1 MHLSPLQL
9 SSNSQ
14 VCISGDV
21 VVHEGA
27 AIAPGV
33 ILRADP
39 DSRISIA
46 PGACIGMGVILHA
59 RQGTL
64 EVGAGVILGAGVLIV
79 GSGAIGANACIGA
92 ASTIIN
98 PCIDKMQILP
108 AGSLMGDGSRQVT
121 AEAKPEP
128 ETPAAST
135 PPVEPPVEPPVA
147 PPVAPPVEPPVAPPV
162 APPVEPPVAPP
173 VADRTKP
180 QTQPETASSPESTA
194 TEQAP
199 QPGEM
204 PTILYGQAHINRLLG
219 TLFPHRQSLNGP
231 PENGQTFSGGSE

>member
-1 MHLSPLQL
+1 MYLSPLQL

-21 VVHEGA
+21 VVDQDA

-46 PGACIGMGVILHA
+46 PGACIGMGVIIHA

-64 EVGAGVILGAGVLIV
+64 EVGAGAILGAGVLIV

-92 ASTIIN
+92 GTTMIN

-108 AGSLMGDGSRQVT
+108 AGSLIGDGSRQVTAEAT

-135 PPVEPPVEPPVA
+135 PPV
-147 PPVAPPVEPPVAPPV
+147 APPVE
-162 APPVEPPVAPP
+162 PP

-219 TLFPHRQSLNGP
+219 TLFPHRQSFNGS
-231 PENGQTFSGGSE
+231 PENGKTFSGGSE